1 MINPAYFVAVGALAI
16 AGVCYVGMNRA
27 ENKAAEA
34 KAQWAEE
41 KSLIEREYSEAMQKQ
56 IEVQN
61 KTMKELETIS
71 AESHK
76 SRALAAEY
84 AASASIAG
92 SNAARAE
99 RRLRDASATAALAA
113 SAAANQAGTS
123 AECKAAAETSRVLN
137 SVLQDLDSL
146 TGRISS
152 FANTVSRFA
161 DESYIAATTCE
172 RAYSIIAD

>member
-1 MINPAYFVAVGALAI
+1 MINPAYFVAAGAIVL

-27 ENKAAEA
+27 ENKAAQA

-41 KSLIEREYSEAMQKQ
+41 KSLIEREYSEAMARQ
-56 IEVQN
+56 IEAQN
-61 KTMKELETIS
+61 KTMKELETIH
-71 AESHK
+71 AESQK

-84 AASASIAG
+84 AASAVVAG

-113 SAAANQAGTS
+113 SAAANQAGAS
-123 AECKAAAETSRVLN
+123 DVCKTAAETSRVLN
-137 SVLQDLDSL
+137 GVLQDLDSL
-146 TGRISS
+146 TGRIGS

-161 DESYIAATTCE
+161 DESYGAATACE
-172 RAYSIIAD
+172 RAYEVIR

>member
-1 MINPAYFVAVGALAI
+1 MNPAYFVAAAAIAL

-27 ENKAAEA
+27 ENKAAQA

-41 KSLIEREYSEAMQKQ
+41 KSLIEREYSEAMARQ
-56 IEVQN
+56 IEAQN
-61 KTMKELETIS
+61 KTMKELETIH
-71 AESHK
+71 AESQK

-84 AASASIAG
+84 AASAVVAG

-99 RRLRDASATAALAA
+99 RRLRDSAATAALAA
-113 SAAANQAGTS
+113 SAAANQAGAS
-123 AECKAAAETSRVLN
+123 PECKAAAETSRLLN

-172 RAYSIIAD
+172 RAYEVIR

>member
-1 MINPAYFVAVGALAI
+1 MIHPGYIAAVGALVI

-56 IEVQN
+56 IETQN
-61 KTMKELETIS
+61 KTMKELETIN
-71 AESHK
+71 AESQK

-84 AASASIAG
+84 AASAVVAG

-99 RRLRDASATAALAA
+99 RRLRDSSATAALAA
-113 SAAANQAGTS
+113 SAAANQAGAS

-137 SVLQDLDSL
+137 GVLQDLDSL
-146 TGRISS
+146 TGRIGS

-161 DESYIAATTCE
+161 DESYEAAVECSRRYE
-172 RAYSIIAD
+172 AIR

>member
-1 MINPAYFVAVGALAI
+1 MNPAYFVAAGAIAL

-41 KSLIEREYSEAMQKQ
+41 KSLIEREYSEAMRKQ
-56 IEVQN
+56 IETQN
-61 KTMKELETIS
+61 KTMKELETIN
-71 AESHK
+71 AESQK

-84 AASASIAG
+84 AASAVVAG

-113 SAAANQAGTS
+113 SAAANQAGAS
-123 AECKAAAETSRVLN
+123 AECKTAAETSRVLN
-137 SVLQDLDSL
+137 GVLQDLDSL

-161 DESYIAATTCE
+161 DESYGAATACE
-172 RAYSIIAD
+172 RAYEVIR